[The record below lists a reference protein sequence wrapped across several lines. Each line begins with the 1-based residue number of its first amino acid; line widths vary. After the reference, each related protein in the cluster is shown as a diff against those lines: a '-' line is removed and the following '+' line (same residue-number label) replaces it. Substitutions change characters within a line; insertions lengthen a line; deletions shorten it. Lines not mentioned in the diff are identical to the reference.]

1 MLRVRISGV
10 LFHALRSAIVGPREH
25 TSPKA
30 LREGLS
36 TAGLGLRDSMVTGL
50 IALTS
55 LVVLVVRDKLRT
67 LALKRGND
75 VTLKSIKGHLY

>member
-1 MLRVRISGV
+1 MLRVRIPGIV
-10 LFHALRSAIVGPREH
+10 FHALRSAIVGPREH

-50 IALTS
+50 KALT
-55 LVVLVVRDKLRT
+55 
-67 LALKRGND
+67 LKRGSD
-75 VTLKSIKGHLY
+75 ITLKSIKEHLSLLNKLRRPLL